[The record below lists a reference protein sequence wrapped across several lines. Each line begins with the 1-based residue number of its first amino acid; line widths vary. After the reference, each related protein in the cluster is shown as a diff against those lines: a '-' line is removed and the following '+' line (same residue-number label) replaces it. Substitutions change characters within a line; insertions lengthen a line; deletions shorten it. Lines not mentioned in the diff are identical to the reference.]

1 MILKRLKIETMIG
14 NYTNCYIIADEQ
26 KQEAMCIDP
35 AGEPERILETLKL
48 LNSKLKYIYL
58 THCHAD
64 HTAGLEEL
72 KRATNATIL
81 IHRIEYE
88 NLKNPEITLSVL
100 IGTKQVE
107 IEADSR
113 IDQGDALHVRRHR
126 ISGDTHTRTYKSVEL
141 FYIQKNIN
149 YYSQETHCL
158 KEHMVDVTF
167 LLGNEKEILKSI
179 KNKLIVLP
187 EDTLIYPGHRGTSA

>member
-26 KQEAMCIDP
+26 KHEAMCIDP
-35 AGEPERILETLKL
+35 AGDSERILETLEL
-48 LNSKLKYIYL
+48 LNTKLKYIYL

-72 KRATNATIL
+72 KKATAAKIL

-88 NLKNPEITLSVL
+88 NLNNPEISLSVL

-107 IEADSR
+107 IEADAR
-113 IDQGDALHVRRHR
+113 IDEGDKLHIRGYR
-126 ISGDTHTRTYKSVEL
+126 IGRYTHTRTHKSVVHL
-141 FYIQKNIN
+141 YIQKSIN
-149 YYSQETHCL
+149 YYSQEIHSL
-158 KEHMVDVTF
+158 KAHMVDVTF
-167 LLGNEKEILKSI
+167 LLGSEKEILKSI
-179 KNKLIVLP
+179 RSKLMVLP
-187 EDTLIYPGHRGTSA
+187 EDTLIYPGHRRASD

>member
-1 MILKRLKIETMIG
+1 MILKRLKMETMIG
-14 NYTNCYIIADEQ
+14 NYTNCYIIADEE
-26 KQEAMCIDP
+26 KHEAMCIDP
-35 AGEPERILETLKL
+35 AGEPERIIETLKL
-48 LNSKLKYIYL
+48 LDTKLKYIYL

-72 KRATNATIL
+72 KKETDAKIL

-113 IDQGDALHVRRHR
+113 IDEGDTLHVRRYR
-126 ISGDTHTRTYKSVEL
+126 VCCFAYTWTYKPVEHL
-141 FYIQKNIN
+141 YTRKSIN
-149 YYSQETHCL
+149 FYSQETHYL
-158 KEHMVDVTF
+158 KAHMVGVTF
-167 LLGNEKEILKSI
+167 LLGSERDILKSI

-187 EDTLIYPGHRGTSA
+187 EDTLIYPGHRRASV